1 MPGNGYYDKTART
14 YLPKSVET
22 WDDYQGTSAG
32 DDWDSLTTW
41 QGTAVTPLE
50 FTTTITDYG
59 SSEILNYY
67 FNIDATAPADVEV
80 RYGDTVD
87 SSGGSIDSYSTV
99 TVTPNSTGLTAKKA
113 RYWQFKVSIDYL
125 DSAGDGV
132 IPAIFSLNA
141 KLSAERVTKTLA
153 DIDSSTLGGSL
164 GARQLSGTSGIS
176 SIVSIITQPHTISSN
191 YVADSYVA
199 SDYVENATTT
209 ATPSIFVDKTT
220 DPVTLNIYD
229 IDSYGKRKTMDCT
242 FDAIVTGNV
251 PMVSDAFG
259 NILRG

>member
-14 YLPKSVET
+14 YLPKSTET
-22 WDDYQGTSAG
+22 WDDYQASSAG
-32 DDWDSLTTW
+32 DDWDSWTDW

-67 FNIDATAPADVEV
+67 FDINATAPADVEV

-87 SSGGSIDSYSTV
+87 SAGGSIDSYSTV
-99 TVTPNSTGLTAKKA
+99 SVTPNSTGLTAKKG

-132 IPAIFSLNA
+132 IPAIFGLNST
-141 KLSAERVTKTLA
+141 LSAERVTKTIA

-164 GARQLSGTSGIS
+164 GARQLPSTSGIS
-176 SIVSIITQPHTISSN
+176 SVVSIITQPHTVSSN
-191 YVADSYVA
+191 YIADSYVA
-199 SDYVENATTT
+199 SGYVETATTT
-209 ATPSIFVDKTT
+209 ATPAIFVDKTT

-251 PMVSDAFG
+251 AMVSNAVG
-259 NILRG
+259 SITRG